1 MPHVPPLLVGL
12 VDDAALL
19 APGSRAVETV
29 AAHLRATAECS
40 ALRSDRLLVPA
51 ARATEVLAA
60 VADAAPDHPVDVV
73 LVAADVPAFPA
84 STPDGGPGAGSGASA
99 VADAVATVRAHPH
112 ARLVAVHVPLPADGG
127 PTERVAA
134 VTSAVGVLPARIA
147 VHAIATA
154 DAAPTCGDA
163 LADAAVGLAVDLTTT
178 APADVVPLLE
188 ACVRYGLALAVTGD
202 LPASRTV
209 EHDAEHDAERP
220 SEPSAERPAEPTPA
234 DAPVGV
240 AQLLLAA
247 VAAVESRPH
256 ARVAAV
262 AAGAPVIADDDDA
275 PVALAPGAALAATS
289 DMLALQARDVVWSV
303 AATESD
309 TLVDALLAEL
319 TA

>member
-19 APGSRAVETV
+19 APGSRAAEAV
-29 AAHLRATAECS
+29 AAHLTATAQDS

-51 ARATEVLAA
+51 ARTTEVLAA
-60 VADAAPDHPVDVV
+60 IADAAPGRPVDVV
-73 LVAADVPAFPA
+73 LVAADAPAA
-84 STPDGGPGAGSGASA
+84 SADAGSDAA
-99 VADAVATVRAHPH
+99 DVADAVATVRAHPH
-112 ARLVAVHVPLPADGG
+112 ARLVAVHVPLPADGS

-163 LADAAVGLAVDLTTT
+163 LADAAVGLAVDLTAI
-178 APADVVPLLE
+178 APADAVPLLE

-202 LPASRTV
+202 LPSSRT
-209 EHDAEHDAERP
+209 AEHTTAHATNRSDDPAAERP
-220 SEPSAERPAEPTPA
+220 TEPTPA

-247 VAAVESRPH
+247 VAAVESHPH

-262 AAGAPVIADDDDA
+262 AAGAPVIAEDDDDT
-275 PVALAPGAALAATS
+275 PVALTPGAALAATS
-289 DMLALQARDVVWSV
+289 DMLALQARDVVSSV
-303 AATESD
+303 AATD
-309 TLVDALLAEL
+309 ADALVKALLAEL